1 MEEEEE
7 EGGKKEEGR
16 VGDTGKNDERYR
28 GGLGRAIYHLSSAL
42 HCSLLPLVLRNQ
54 EGTGARRREER
65 KIKKRCRNR
74 EKERREKRKKK
85 RNKGVREIDKEEEK
99 RNLTTKEK

>member
-1 MEEEEE
+1 MEEQEE
-7 EGGKKEEGR
+7 EGGKKEEEEG

-54 EGTGARRREER
+54 AGTGARSREER
-65 KIKKRCRNR
+65 KIKKRSRNR
-74 EKERREKRKKK
+74 EKEGGEKRTKK
-85 RNKGVREIDKEEEK
+85 RNKRAREVEK
-99 RNLTTKEK
+99 